1 MWNYVLIA
9 LNQDNYDNYELTIVM
24 DIEAP
29 DFENTVTL
37 KFATNG
43 RDSCIETILEGMKFD
58 IVLVE
63 KKINFCWNKNN
74 HFRS

>member
-1 MWNYVLIA
+1 
-9 LNQDNYDNYELTIVM
+9 M

-43 RDSCIETILEGMKFD
+43 LESHIETILEGMKFD